1 MGTVL
6 PKASPPTEINP
17 TPGPN
22 RQLVASAFGVTIGEV
37 EVGTGT
43 DVGVSEG
50 TMGGDVGVSE
60 GIIGVSEG
68 INGGDVGVSVG
79 IKAMTGA
86 MNMLKE
92 VGRSGFEATGI
103 G

>member
-1 MGTVL
+1 
-6 PKASPPTEINP
+6 
-17 TPGPN
+17 
-22 RQLVASAFGVTIGEV
+22 VASAFGVTIGEV

-60 GIIGVSEG
+60 GI
-68 INGGDVGVSVG
+68 NGGDVGVSVG
-79 IKAMTGA
+79 IKSMTGA
-86 MNMLKE
+86 MNILKE